1 MTQVAQHSQLMISE
15 RQWQFIQKLLNE
27 RQVPEEVTA
36 SLQDKLDGGRWWAGE
51 ASKVLDRLL
60 KSPYKSGAASV
71 PQGDYWP
78 TVHEGR
84 YAMLDEGVLKFYKVD
99 RPNEGRWSGYIFLSV
114 YASDERYPIKAFETK
129 KRVMDNI
136 AVNPKE
142 AAQRYGQE
150 IGKCGLCGRTLTD
163 ETSRAF
169 GIGPIC
175 RAERK
180 W

>member
-1 MTQVAQHSQLMISE
+1 MTSQHSQLMISE
-15 RQWQFIQKLLNE
+15 RQWQFIQRLRSE
-27 RQVPEEVTA
+27 RQVPDEVDVA
-36 SLQDKLDGGRWWAGE
+36 LQHKLDGGRWYFGE
-51 ASKVLDRLL
+51 ASKVIDTLL
-60 KSPYKSGAASV
+60 KCPYKNGFAAV
-71 PQGDYWP
+71 PRGDHWP
-78 TVHEGR
+78 TVPEGR
-84 YAMLDEGVLKFYKVD
+84 YAVLDEGVLKFYKVD
-99 RPNEGRWSGYIFLSV
+99 RPTEGRWSGYLFLSV
-114 YASDERYPIKAFETK
+114 YASDERYPIKAFDTK

-136 AVNPKE
+136 AVNPQL

-163 ETSRAF
+163 EQSRAF